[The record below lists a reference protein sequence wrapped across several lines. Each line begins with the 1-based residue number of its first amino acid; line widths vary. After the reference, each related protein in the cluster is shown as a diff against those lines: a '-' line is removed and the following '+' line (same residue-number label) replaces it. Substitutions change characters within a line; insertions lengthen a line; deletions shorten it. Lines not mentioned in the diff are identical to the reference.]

1 MDSFFPFSFFFFF
14 FYFFNKTQPQNS
26 SVDVLQLYIKT
37 AGERELE
44 GESKQDNSQ
53 ITSQITGAVD
63 WRLPDLKYKKNEVF
77 LDILEQVNLLMSS
90 DGEILRNDVTGKVAM
105 KTYLTGMPECKFGIN
120 DKVLVENRSR
130 SGGTDGSGKGGGGGK
145 GK

>member
-1 MDSFFPFSFFFFF
+1 MIFLCFFFFS
-14 FYFFNKTQPQNS
+14 YFFNKTQPQNS

-130 SGGTDGSGKGGGGGK
+130 SGGTDGGGKGGGGGK
-145 GK
+145 GKII